1 MANPLRFETL
11 DKNLGLEKGTVESWS
26 KQPGFPAAGAGV
38 ALQDAVVAWQKS
50 LLAGADDSAA
60 VVSAGP
66 APAEVA
72 PVVSAEVAEESGVK
86 WLTIRIPVKL
96 NAPAVPGT
104 NPVPTFRLSSS
115 ERHIRDAWGAVHHGC
130 RDTHQQMLSG
140 SHVDKVS
147 HTLKYILELVS
158 VEMKAAR

>member
-1 MANPLRFETL
+1 MATPLRFETL
-11 DKNLGLEKGTVESWS
+11 DKNLGLEKGTVECWS

-38 ALQDAVVAWQKS
+38 ALQNAVVAWQKS
-50 LLAGADDSAA
+50 LLSGADEVAVVPDAEAAA
-60 VVSAGP
+60 VVASADL
-66 APAEVA
+66 PAESEA
-72 PVVSAEVAEESGVK
+72 GVK
-86 WLTIRIPVKL
+86 WLTIRIPVRL

-147 HTLKYILELVS
+147 HTLKFILELVS
-158 VEMKAAR
+158 VAMKAAR

>member
-11 DKNLGLEKGTVESWS
+11 DKNLGLEKGTVEGWS

-50 LLAGADDSAA
+50 LLAGADEVVVPA
-60 VVSAGP
+60 VEA
-66 APAEVA
+66 APAVA
-72 PVVSAEVAEESGVK
+72 SAELSTESESGVK

-96 NAPAVPGT
+96 NAPAIPGM

-115 ERHIRDAWGAVHHGC
+115 ERHIRDAWSAVHHGC

-158 VEMKAAR
+158 VAMRAAL

>member
-11 DKNLGLEKGTVESWS
+11 DKNLGLEKGTVEGWS

-50 LLAGADDSAA
+50 LLAGTDDVA
-60 VVSAGP
+60 VVP
-66 APAEVA
+66 DAEAA
-72 PVVSAEVAEESGVK
+72 PVVASAELSAESESGVK

-158 VEMKAAR
+158 VAMKAAR

>member
-38 ALQDAVVAWQKS
+38 ALQDAVFAWQKS
-50 LLAGADDSAA
+50 LLAGADEVA
-60 VVSAGP
+60 VVPNTEA
-66 APAEVA
+66 A
-72 PVVSAEVAEESGVK
+72 PVVASAELSEELESGVK

-158 VEMKAAR
+158 VAIKAAR

>member
-1 MANPLRFETL
+1 MGNPLRFETL
-11 DKNLGLEKGTVESWS
+11 DKNLGLEKGTVEGWS

-50 LLAGADDSAA
+50 LLAGSDEAA
-60 VVSAGP
+60 VVP
-66 APAEVA
+66 DAEVA
-72 PVVSAEVAEESGVK
+72 PVVASAELSAESEAGVK
-86 WLTIRIPVKL
+86 WLTIKIPVKM
-96 NAPAVPGT
+96 NAPAISGM

-115 ERHIRDAWGAVHHGC
+115 ERHIRDAWSAVHHGC

-158 VEMKAAR
+158 VAMKAAR

>member
-11 DKNLGLEKGTVESWS
+11 DKNLGLEKGTVEGWS

-50 LLAGADDSAA
+50 LLAGTDEVA
-60 VVSAGP
+60 VVP
-66 APAEVA
+66 DPEVV
-72 PVVSAEVAEESGVK
+72 PVVASAELSAESEAGVK
-86 WLTIRIPVKL
+86 WLTIKIPVKL

-158 VEMKAAR
+158 VAMKAAR

>member
-50 LLAGADDSAA
+50 LLAGTNDSVA
-60 VVSAGP
+60 VVSDGP

-72 PVVSAEVAEESGVK
+72 HVVATEVTEESGVK

-147 HTLKYILELVS
+147 HTLKYMLELVS
-158 VEMKAAR
+158 VAMKAAR